1 MPNLFVP
8 LLLAAVVF
16 AQTSA
21 PEIPPSDA
29 VRIREF
35 DRLAAQLQDRVWPS
49 WSGTS
54 APLLLITR
62 DAEFLTH
69 HPSPPKEFLR
79 IGGDLYARPRQFPTG
94 LLATF
99 PAFGPPSVI
108 VIGEPE
114 NTEAK
119 TSTPWL
125 FTVMHEHFH
134 QLQDGRPGYY
144 QAVKGLGLAHGDNT
158 GMWMLNYGFPYD
170 NPELGESFRH
180 LRDLLLTALN
190 ESERRKFKAF
200 TRQYIVDRKEFFRHL
215 SPDDRKYLSFQLWK
229 EGIARYVQIKSAEAA
244 EHYQPSPEYAA
255 LPDYQSFET
264 YAREARS
271 DTLSELKKADLAT
284 WKRTVVYSFGAS
296 EGLLLDRLR
305 PKWRHSYFR
314 KLFTLDPYFENQP

>member
-1 MPNLFVP
+1 MTERSPITNSREAPVIFGRPTERHLSRRTASNCVP
-8 LLLAAVVF
+8 RASNPPMRLLITFLLITTAALA
-16 AQTSA
+16 QNTA
-21 PEIPPSDA
+21 PQLTADDA

-35 DRLAAQLQDRVWPS
+35 YRLAAQIQNQIWPD
-49 WSGTS
+49 WSRTP
-54 APLLLITR
+54 APLLLVTP
-62 DAEFLTH
+62 DTEFLTH
-69 HPSPPKEFLR
+69 HAEPPRGFEKT
-79 IGGDLYARPRQFPTG
+79 GDDLYARPRQFPTG

-271 DTLSELKKADLAT
+271 DTLSELKKADLA
-284 WKRTVVYSFGAS
+284 
-296 EGLLLDRLR
+296 
-305 PKWRHSYFR
+305 
-314 KLFTLDPYFENQP
+314 